1 MSETNDMEVTR
12 GVSLPSVWLLEI
24 GAYPLGCRRLENG
37 IMLNFALPCFPP
49 IVSGLGKQEIAF
61 RFCCKKLYL
70 SFSLIGVLRMVLL
83 TRDWPIF
90 KT

>member
-1 MSETNDMEVTR
+1 MSESNDVELTP
-12 GVSLPSVWLLEI
+12 GVSLPSVWPLEI

-37 IMLNFALPCFPP
+37 IILNFALPCFPAM
-49 IVSGLGKQEIAF
+49 VSGLGKQIAVSI
-61 RFCCKKLYL
+61 LPQIYL
-70 SFSLIGVLRMVLL
+70 SFNLMGVPRMALL